1 LDERTLFVHLDVG
14 QGPPVLAARLTCNA
28 QGGQENA
35 SLEIEPRWR
44 EHPMHAVLAPLLMLP
59 PGPYFTGTHMPLFGA
74 IGDCA
79 PDRWGRTLLRRH
91 ERDEA
96 AREGRAPRVLREA
109 DLLLGVEDTIRAGNL
124 RFALAPGGPFQGHH
138 DDTTPIPGV
147 KDLARL
153 ARAVKA
159 FEADTATRSQRILLL
174 QTGQLLG
181 GSRPKA
187 TVRDNDGSLLV
198 AKFATASDTYD
209 QQRWEALALGLARDC
224 GIEVPEFRLAPVEGE
239 RVLLLRRF
247 DRERG
252 SDRRIPFI
260 TMLGLLN
267 ARDNKSQSYLDI
279 AEVIRRIGA
288 RPLDDLAQLWR
299 RALFAVLISDKDNH
313 LRNHGMVLHAT
324 GWRIAPAY
332 DLNAEAEPVLP
343 RVLAISL
350 DGVDDRALVSPLL
363 AHCADFGLALR
374 DARTIARDM
383 AQVVRR
389 WREHAQRLRL
399 PEREV
404 RKLAPAF
411 EHESLRDALRGGARL

>member
-1 LDERTLFVHLDVG
+1 MDERTLYVHADVDG
-14 QGPPVLAARLTCNA
+14 EAILAARLACNA
-28 QGGQENA
+28 EGGQENA
-35 SLEIEPRWR
+35 SLELDRRWLG
-44 EHPMHAVLAPLLMLP
+44 HPMHAALAPLLVLA

-96 AREGRAPRVLREA
+96 TRERRPARVLREA

-124 RFALAPGGPFQGHH
+124 RFSLAPGGPFEGHN
-138 DDTTPIPGV
+138 DDTTPIPGL
-147 KDLARL
+147 KDLPRL
-153 ARAVKA
+153 ARAVRA

-187 TVRDNDGSLLV
+187 TVRDADGSLLV
-198 AKFATASDTYD
+198 AKFPSASDTYD
-209 QQRWEALALGLARDC
+209 MQRWEALALMLARDC
-224 GIEVPEFRLAPVEGE
+224 GIAVPDFRLAPVEGE

-247 DRERG
+247 DREPRTC
-252 SDRRIPFI
+252 RRIPFI

-267 ARDNKSQSYLDI
+267 ARDNKSQSYLDM

-288 RPLDDLAQLWR
+288 RPLDDLRQVWR
-299 RALFAVLISDKDNH
+299 RALFTVLISDKDNH
-313 LRNHGMVLHAT
+313 LRNHGMVLQAG

-332 DLNAEAEPVLP
+332 DVNAEAEPVRP

-363 AHCADFGLALR
+363 ERCADFGLALR
-374 DARTIARDM
+374 DARTLARDM

-389 WREHAQRLRL
+389 WRDYAQRLRL

-404 RKLAPAF
+404 RKLTPAF
-411 EHESLRDALRGGARL
+411 EHGSLHDALRGGTRI

>member
-1 LDERTLFVHLDVG
+1 MDERTLFVHVDLG
-14 QGPPVLAARLTCNA
+14 GEPILAARLACNA
-28 QGGQENA
+28 AGGQENA
-35 SLEIEPRWR
+35 SLELDRRWLA
-44 EHPMHAVLAPLLMLP
+44 HPMHAALAPLLMLP

-96 AREGRAPRVLREA
+96 TRERRPARVLREA

-124 RFALAPGGPFQGHH
+124 RFALAARGPFEGHS
-138 DDTTPIPGV
+138 DDTTPIPGL
-147 KDLARL
+147 KDLPRV
-153 ARAVKA
+153 ARAVRA
-159 FEADTATRSQRILLL
+159 FETDSATRSQRILLL
-174 QTGQLLG
+174 HTGQLLG

-187 TVRDNDGSLLV
+187 TVRDTDGSLLV
-198 AKFATASDTYD
+198 AKFPSASDTYD
-209 QQRWEALALGLARDC
+209 MQRWEALALMLARGC
-224 GIEVPEFRLAPVEGE
+224 GIEVPDFRLAPVEGE

-247 DRERG
+247 DREPRTC
-252 SDRRIPFI
+252 RRIPFV

-267 ARDNKSQSYLDI
+267 ARDNKSQSYLDM

-299 RALFAVLISDKDNH
+299 RALFTVLISDKDNH
-313 LRNHGMVLHAT
+313 LRNHGMVLQAT

-332 DLNAEAEPVLP
+332 DVNAEAEPVRP

-363 AHCADFGLALR
+363 ARCADFGLALR

-389 WREHAQRLRL
+389 WRDYARRLRL

-404 RKLAPAF
+404 RKLTPAF
-411 EHESLRDALRGGARL
+411 EHESLRDALRGTGPF